1 MTWVYLL
8 YKVCIYLYGIRI
20 VFVYIH
26 TYPLAFAVSCVR
38 LKTDSLKCLR
48 GKWTALWMLL
58 LPLLLLVYAAVT
70 VVAVVVVACQRT
82 KVGAVHLI
90 CTWMANGKI
99 NCTITAYNSSNNNNK
114 GDYKD
119 QIQMA
124 NSFNLPL
131 CYFSCGHFC
140 CCLSLVKYQSEP
152 SLLPLPLSQSLF
164 CL

>member
-1 MTWVYLL
+1 MYLL
-8 YKVCIYLYGIRI
+8 HTY
-20 VFVYIH
+20 VYIA
-26 TYPLAFAVSCVR
+26 YPLAFAVSCVR
-38 LKTDSLKCLR
+38 LKTDSLKCLW
-48 GKWTALWMLL
+48 GKWTTLWMLL

-70 VVAVVVVACQRT
+70 VVVVTCQRT
-82 KVGAVHLI
+82 KVDAVHLI

-99 NCTITAYNSSNNNNK
+99 NCTITAYNSSNNNSNSNKNNNK

-140 CCLSLVKYQSEP
+140 CCLSLVKCQSKP
-152 SLLPLPLSQSLF
+152 SLLPPAPLPLPLLSLASA
-164 CL
+164 LMAPLN